1 MLKIRAY
8 GATKNIDNIF
18 ERRLTAPSSNAA
30 TIEVWVPKKREPF
43 RLPQAEGERE
53 TQATKAYHAVRAMIL
68 RCELQPGSVI
78 NDRFLTEK
86 IGYGRTPLREALL
99 KLASERLVIFQRN
112 QVIEVAP
119 VELSEVND
127 LYTLR
132 MHLERLAWR
141 LWLENAS
148 SKQIS
153 KLSHTFDCVPALTRE
168 GDVEGLLHLDFEF
181 HSQVYQECGNP
192 LLTQALYNLSGLTY
206 RLWFMTHTDDVKAQA
221 ATARSHAPIIDA
233 VRRKD
238 VKALD
243 TEIAKHISSAYDAIM
258 DKFRVNTVSR
268 IGEIPIQLLT
278 KEETNGLRDA

>member
-1 MLKIRAY
+1 M
-8 GATKNIDNIF
+8 
-18 ERRLTAPSSNAA
+18 
-30 TIEVWVPKKREPF
+30 PKKREPF

-53 TQATKAYHAVRAMIL
+53 TQATQAYHAVRAMIL

-78 NDRFLTEK
+78 NDRWLMEK

-99 KLASERLVIFQRN
+99 RLAGERLVLFQRN

-119 VELSEVND
+119 VEVSEVNN

-132 MHLERLAWR
+132 IHLERLAWR
-141 LWLENAS
+141 LWFESATA
-148 SKQIS
+148 KQIS
-153 KLSHTFDCVPALTRE
+153 RLAHTFDSVPALTRE

-192 LLTQALYNLSGLTY
+192 LLTQALYNMSGLTY
-206 RLWFMTHTDDVKAQA
+206 RLWFMTHSDDVKAQA

-233 VRRKD
+233 VRRND
-238 VKALD
+238 IRALD
-243 TEIAKHISSAYDAIM
+243 AEIAKHIAGAYDAIM

-278 KEETNGLRDA
+278 KEDSNGMRDA